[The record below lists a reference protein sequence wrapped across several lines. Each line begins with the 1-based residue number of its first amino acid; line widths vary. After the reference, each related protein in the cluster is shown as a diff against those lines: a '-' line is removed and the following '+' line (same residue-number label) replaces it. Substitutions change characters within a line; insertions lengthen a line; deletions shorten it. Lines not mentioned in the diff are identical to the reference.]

1 MVHAAPQVVDYQ
13 GTVGP
18 VPDYQYRRDR
28 DANDSLTSHRDLA
41 VSQMWAKSV
50 DRCVI
55 LFTVLFT
62 SRSWGCGVFSV
73 EFLRNFAIQRP
84 VKTKKA

>member
-1 MVHAAPQVVDYQ
+1 MCILSPSSSSSVVHAAPQVVDYQ

-28 DANDSLTSHRDLA
+28 DATRDATDSLTSHRDLA

-62 SRSWGCGVFSV
+62 SG
-73 EFLRNFAIQRP
+73 
-84 VKTKKA
+84 T